1 MNQRQITSGQIAA
14 FAAVLRQCERSRGT
28 IEKYTR
34 DIRAFAAWLGGR
46 EVTRECAAAWKQSL
60 QERDYAPATVNA
72 MLIALNRFFAF
83 QGWQDCRV
91 KLLKVQRRLFRSA
104 EKDLSREEYLR
115 LI

>member
-14 FAAVLRQCERSRGT
+14 FAAALRQCERSRGT

-34 DIRAFAAWLGGR
+34 DIRAFAAWLGKR
-46 EVTRECAAAWKQSL
+46 PVDKQAAAAWKQAL

-83 QGWQDCRV
+83 LGWQDCRV

-104 EKDLSREEYLR
+104 KNTSA
-115 LI
+115 